1 MTYFEIQ
8 HSEENTQNYQAYL
21 ITKSLKGQMSP
32 TREGA
37 ILLINSK
44 RKDDK
49 HGRTYK
55 KING

>member
-1 MTYFEIQ
+1 MKSLEEQ
-8 HSEENTQNYQAYL
+8 HSDESQQNYQAYI
-21 ITKSLKGQMSP
+21 ITKSLKGHMSP